1 MAQAGVSANRLE
13 LLQIAD
19 AVAREKAIDRQVVI
33 MAMEDAI
40 QKAAKSRYGSENEIK
55 AEVDPKTGEIRLARL
70 LEVVEQVTME
80 ATQISLEEARR
91 RNPAAQVGDFIA
103 EPLPPLDF
111 GRVAAQNAKQV
122 IVQKVREAERERQFD
137 EYKDRVGEIVNGIVK
152 RVEYGNVIVDLGRA
166 EAIVRRDETLPRE
179 NFRYGDRIRAYVYD
193 VRREQRGP
201 QIFLSRTHPEF
212 MAKLFAQEVPE
223 VYDGIVTI
231 KSVARDPG
239 SRAKIAVVS
248 RDASIDPV
256 GACVGMRG
264 SRVQAVVNEL
274 QGEKIDIIQ
283 WSPDAATFIVNAL
296 APAEVVKVVLDED
309 AERIE
314 VVVPDA
320 QLSLAIGRK
329 GQNVRLAS
337 QLTGWDIDIMTEA
350 SESERRQAEFAE
362 RSSTFMEALDVD
374 EVIAQLLASE
384 GFSSVE
390 EVAFVEPSEIAS
402 IEGFDE
408 NTAAEIQTRAREH
421 LEKIEAEQDAKRK
434 ALGVSDDVAAIPGL
448 TTAMLVALGEK
459 NVKTVEDLADCAT
472 DDLLGWNE
480 RKDKETIHHEGILD
494 NFTLGKPEIED
505 LILAARVKAGWIS
518 EADLAPPPEAEAD
531 AEAKAKAT
539 SRTRPRTAAPRHE
552 RRPLPGAFEEHM
564 PLRQDVAEHE
574 HESETD
580 DTVRRCAL
588 TRMRLPKEDL
598 IRFVLAPSGEIV
610 PDLKERLPGRGV
622 WVTADRA
629 IVAEAAKR
637 NVFARALKA
646 QAKVPAGLA
655 DQVDRLLADAALGAL
670 ALANKAGEVVFGT
683 AKVEE
688 AIAKGKVAALI
699 HASDA
704 AEDGCRK
711 LDGKFRAGARDG
723 NPAPIRVFSADELG
737 LASGKTNV
745 IHAALIQGGAA
756 AKFLASASRAERYRK
771 GTAAFAQ
778 PIGSDTDK
786 E

>member
-1 MAQAGVSANRLE
+1 
-13 LLQIAD
+13 LQIAD
-19 AVAREKAIDRQVVI
+19 AVAREKSIDRQVVI
-33 MAMEDAI
+33 TAMEDAI

-55 AEVDPKTGEIRLARL
+55 AEVDPKTGEISLARL
-70 LEVVEQVTME
+70 LEVVDDVTLE
-80 ATQISLEEARR
+80 ATQIALVEARR
-91 RNPAAQVGDFIA
+91 KNPAAQVGDFIA

-122 IVQKVREAERERQFD
+122 IVQKVREAERERQYD

-166 EAIVRRDETLPRE
+166 EAVVRRDETLPRE

-223 VYDGIVTI
+223 VYEGIVTI

-248 RDASIDPV
+248 RDSSIDPV

-314 VVVPDA
+314 VVVPDQ

-362 RSSTFMEALDVD
+362 RSATFMEALDVD

-390 EVAFVEPSEIAS
+390 EVAFVDTDEISS

-408 NTAAEIQTRAREH
+408 ETAGEIQTRAREH
-421 LEKIEAEQDAKRK
+421 LEKLEAELDAKRK
-434 ALGVSDDVAAIPGL
+434 ELGVSDDLLQLDGL
-448 TTAMLVALGEK
+448 NTAMLVALGE
-459 NVKTVEDLADCAT
+459 NEVKTVEDVADCAT
-472 DDLLGWNE
+472 DDLAGWTE
-480 RKDKETIHHEGILD
+480 RQDKETTRYPGFLD
-494 NFTLGKPEIED
+494 KFGLTRPQCED
-505 LILAARVKAGWIS
+505 LILAARVKAGWID
-518 EADLAPPPEAEAD
+518 EADLVPDEPEEEVSEDEASED
-531 AEAKAKAT
+531 TE
-539 SRTRPRTAAPRHE
+539 AAP
-552 RRPLPGAFEEHM
+552 
-564 PLRQDVAEHE
+564 D
-574 HESETD
+574 
-580 DTVRRCAL
+580 
-588 TRMRLPKEDL
+588 
-598 IRFVLAPSGEIV
+598 GEN
-610 PDLKERLPGRGV
+610 E
-622 WVTADRA
+622 
-629 IVAEAAKR
+629 
-637 NVFARALKA
+637 
-646 QAKVPAGLA
+646 
-655 DQVDRLLADAALGAL
+655 
-670 ALANKAGEVVFGT
+670 
-683 AKVEE
+683 
-688 AIAKGKVAALI
+688 
-699 HASDA
+699 
-704 AEDGCRK
+704 
-711 LDGKFRAGARDG
+711 
-723 NPAPIRVFSADELG
+723 
-737 LASGKTNV
+737 ASGKDAP
-745 IHAALIQGGAA
+745 AA
-756 AKFLASASRAERYRK
+756 
-771 GTAAFAQ
+771 
-778 PIGSDTDK
+778 
-786 E
+786 